1 MSDFKK
7 LAEHQITVLKRVH
20 DHPERYNQ
28 PEVVSAV
35 TTARDFFTTRPEIPE
50 ETRARLEQ
58 FPWHEA
64 VTNRFTELLT
74 LLSSVS
80 LIHS

>member
-1 MSDFKK
+1 MTDFKK
-7 LAEHQITVLKRVH
+7 QAEHQISVLKRVH

-28 PEVVSAV
+28 PEIVSAV
-35 TTARDFFTTRPEIPE
+35 TAARDFFTSRPEIPE
-50 ETRARLEQ
+50 EIRSRLEQ

-64 VTNRFTELLT
+64 ETTRFTELLT